1 MRRNERGEPLSTHLF
16 QQFGK
21 NAIGCGDIQIAGR
34 FIRQQQPR
42 LIGKCAGNRNA
53 LLFAT
58 G

>member
-34 FIRQQQPR
+34 FIGQQQTR
-42 LIGKCAGNRNA
+42 LIGERPGNGNP
-53 LLFAT
+53 LLLTA
-58 G
+58 